1 MFTSINT
8 PQTFFK
14 SMTDMFEAIPKTPQ
28 AAKVVFEKVQS
39 VVTTEYTN
47 AQEMTRIYQKAMQG
61 DATPKELATANTNAK
76 ELLKATSFAAL
87 IATPGAIFVLPAIVG
102 KAKEYSIDLVPKSVA
117 AEFSI

>member
-1 MFTSINT
+1 MFTSMKT
-8 PQTFFK
+8 PQDFYK
-14 SMTDMFEAIPKTPQ
+14 SMTNMFEAIPKTPE
-28 AAKVVFEKVQS
+28 AAKAVYEKVQS
-39 VVTTEYTN
+39 VVTTEFKN

-87 IATPGAIFVLPAIVG
+87 VATPGALFVLPTIVG